1 MCAESKLSDRILVV
15 GLGSPIMSDDA
26 IGLRVIDEIDKIKPE
41 YVDTRQEAIGGL
53 DIIPVLSGYRYAVVV
68 DAIQTHIY
76 APGTVMIFNP
86 EDFEPTIGNASAHEV
101 NLATAM
107 SIGRQLDPES
117 MPLAIR
123 FVAIEVEDLQTVGE
137 TMTEAVQKALPHAV
151 DAVMHHVKEF
161 RSQ

>member
-1 MCAESKLSDRILVV
+1 MCAETKLSDRILIV

-26 IGLRVIDEIDKIKPE
+26 IGLRVIDEIDKIKPD

-53 DIIPVLSGYRYAVVV
+53 DIIPVISGYRYAIIV
-68 DAIQTHIY
+68 DAIQTRMY
-76 APGTVMIFNP
+76 APGTVMMFNP
-86 EDFEPTIGNASAHEV
+86 EDFEPTIGNSSAHEV

-107 SIGRQLDPES
+107 SIGRQMDPES
-117 MPLAIR
+117 MPVAVR
-123 FVAIEVEDLQTVGE
+123 FVAIEVEDMQTISE

-151 DAVMHHVKEF
+151 DAVMHYAKEF